1 MRNFKTYSLDAS
13 NHQFYNYSSNI
24 SKYNENKRFL
34 NRKNNNINN
43 VNNKQKL
50 K

>member
-24 SKYNENKRFL
+24 SKYDVVE
-34 NRKNNNINN
+34 
-43 VNNKQKL
+43 VP
-50 K
+50 